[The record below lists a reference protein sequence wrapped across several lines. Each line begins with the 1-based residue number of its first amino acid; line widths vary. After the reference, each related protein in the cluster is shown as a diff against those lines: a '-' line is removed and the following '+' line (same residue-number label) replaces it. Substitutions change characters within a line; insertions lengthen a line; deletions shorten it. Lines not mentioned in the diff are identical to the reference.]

1 MTETDIHTG
10 NRRNDGEGIK
20 DSLMD
25 SLHKPWLIL
34 TNTLSYIP
42 GFGWAKNYW
51 FQSLNK
57 KKHNLK
63 ALLLGELCPYENYQ
77 NLPQLTQLHENHP
90 VVPKVNKIHAP
101 LYQLVTQVLC
111 RKHRGL

>member
-1 MTETDIHTG
+1 M
-10 NRRNDGEGIK
+10 NDGEGIK

-63 ALLLGELCPYENYQ
+63 ALLLRELCPYKNYQ
-77 NLPQLTQLHENHP
+77 NAPQLTQLHENNP
-90 VVPKVNKIHAP
+90 VIP
-101 LYQLVTQVLC
+101 
-111 RKHRGL
+111 RM

>member
-1 MTETDIHTG
+1 
-10 NRRNDGEGIK
+10 
-20 DSLMD
+20 MD